1 MLLVSNTIFVS
12 CRIAGLALSILLLVG
27 CGPGYTDERT
37 YPEQVGLTV
46 TGTLAGERT
55 REHECVW
62 LIDQTGKKV
71 DLVLPTGWTV
81 AYRPVRLTDPGG
93 KLFAQ
98 DGDTLTVSGP
108 SVFGETMCASGPPF
122 VVERIEKVA
131 SS

>member
-1 MLLVSNTIFVS
+1 MLLVSNTIFVG
-12 CRIAGLALSILLLVG
+12 RRLASLVLAILVLVG
-27 CGPGYTDERT
+27 CGSGHTEERT
-37 YPEQVGLTV
+37 YPDQVGLTV

-55 REHECVW
+55 QEHECVW
-62 LIDQTGKKV
+62 LIDQTGKKF
-71 DLVLPTGWTV
+71 DLVLPTGWWV

-122 VVERIEKVA
+122 IVEQIDRVA
-131 SS
+131 SR